1 MSIFNSS
8 SAVAKLVK
16 GGIVVGSVTTVAF
29 GVAKWTGTDDLA
41 SVKEQ
46 FNKLHGWY
54 ENALYNV
61 GQYKEALTKANI
73 HIKDFQKKDDLLV
86 EEINKYKAQIKDLN
100 TQIENLKNNGTDKD
114 KETIA
119 KLQQQV
125 ADLNAELEKAVSEED
140 YNKVENE
147 VARLQQELTK
157 ANAETKDLQSYINT
171 EMANTTATTEK
182 VDASTL
188 TGNENLKLYLEYEW
202 VDGYTGQD
210 TSADLATMLNA
221 YNDIDAYRESPI
233 KLVYMGKEVY
243 YGDNGNKANVVFLNN
258 TNAINKIATHTSDW
272 EDITSSGVC
281 DGTKLLYNA
290 KTNTILSCIDD
301 ARWTEITG
309 LPSDNG
315 TK

>member
-8 SAVAKLVK
+8 SAIAKLVK

-119 KLQQQV
+119 KLQEQV
-125 ADLNAELEKAVSEED
+125 TTLQAELDKAVSEED

-272 EDITSSGVC
+272 EDITSSKPC

>member
-61 GQYKEALTKANI
+61 GQYKEALAKANI

-100 TQIENLKNNGTDKD
+100 TQIENLKANGTDKD

-119 KLQQQV
+119 KLQEQITTLQ
-125 ADLNAELEKAVSEED
+125 AELDKAVSEED

-157 ANAETKDLQSYINT
+157 ANTETKDLQSYINN
-171 EMANTTATTEK
+171 EMTNTTATTEK

-188 TGNENLKLYLEYEW
+188 TGGEDLKLYLTYEW
-202 VDGYTGQD
+202 VNGHEGQD
-210 TSADLATMLNA
+210 TSVDLAAMLSA

-243 YGDNGNKANVVFLNN
+243 YGEGNNKANVVFLNN
-258 TNAINKIATHTSDW
+258 ENAINKIATHTSDW
-272 EDITSSGVC
+272 TDITSSGVC

-290 KTNTILSCIDD
+290 KTNTILSYINDT
-301 ARWTEITG
+301 RWTEITG
-309 LPSDNG
+309 LASDNG

>member
-29 GVAKWTGTDDLA
+29 GVAKWSGTNDLND
-41 SVKEQ
+41 VKEQ

-86 EEINKYKAQIKDLN
+86 GEINKYKAQIKDLN
-100 TQIENLKNNGTDKD
+100 QQIEDLKNNGTDKD

-119 KLQQQV
+119 KLQEQV
-125 ADLNAELEKAVSEED
+125 TTLQAELDKAVSEED
-140 YNKVENE
+140 YNKVETE
-147 VARLQQELTK
+147 IARLQNELTK
-157 ANAETKDLQSYINT
+157 ANTEVASLKDYINN

-188 TGNENLKLYLEYEW
+188 TGKEDLKLYLTYEW
-202 VDGYTGQD
+202 VNGHEGQD
-210 TSADLATMLNA
+210 TSVDLATMLSA
-221 YNDIDAYRESPI
+221 YNDIDAFRESPI
-233 KLVYMGKEVY
+233 KLAYIGKQTY
-243 YGDNGNKANVVFLNN
+243 YKDNLTNVVFLNN
-258 TNAINKIATHTSDW
+258 TNAINKIATHTDDW
-272 EDITSSGVC
+272 EDITSTEVC

-290 KTNTILSCIDD
+290 KTNTILSCIGDT
-301 ARWTEITG
+301 RWTEITG

>member
-100 TQIENLKNNGTDKD
+100 QQIEDLKNNGTDKD

-119 KLQQQV
+119 KLQEQV
-125 ADLNAELEKAVSEED
+125 TTLQAELDKAVSEED
-140 YNKVENE
+140 YNKVETE
-147 VARLQQELTK
+147 IARLQQELTK
-157 ANAETKDLQSYINT
+157 ANTEVASLKDYINN
-171 EMANTTATTEK
+171 EMTNTTATTEK

-188 TGNENLKLYLEYEW
+188 TGDEDLKLYLSYEW
-202 VDGYTGQD
+202 VSGHEGQD
-210 TSADLATMLNA
+210 TSVDLATMLSA
-221 YNDIDAYRESPI
+221 YNDIDAFRESPI
-233 KLVYMGKEVY
+233 KLAYIGKQTY
-243 YGDNGNKANVVFLNN
+243 YKDNLTNVVFLNN
-258 TNAINKIATHTSDW
+258 TNAINKIATHTNDW
-272 EDITSSGVC
+272 EDITSSAVC

-301 ARWTEITG
+301 TRWTEITG

>member
-29 GVAKWTGTDDLA
+29 GVAKWSGTNDLND
-41 SVKEQ
+41 VKEQ

-100 TQIENLKNNGTDKD
+100 QQIEDLKNNGTDKD

-119 KLQQQV
+119 KLQEQV
-125 ADLNAELEKAVSEED
+125 TTLQAELDKAVSEED

-147 VARLQQELTK
+147 IARLQNELQA
-157 ANAETKDLQSYINT
+157 ANTEVASLKDYINT

-188 TGNENLKLYLEYEW
+188 TGKEDLKLYLTYEW
-202 VDGYTGQD
+202 VNGHEGQD
-210 TSADLATMLNA
+210 TSVDLAAMLSA

-233 KLVYMGKEVY
+233 KLAYIGKQTY
-243 YGDNGNKANVVFLNN
+243 YKDNLTNVVFLNN
-258 TNAINKIATHTSDW
+258 TNAINKIATHTNDW
-272 EDITSSGVC
+272 EDITSTEVC

-290 KTNTILSCIDD
+290 KTNTILSCIGDT
-301 ARWTEITG
+301 RWTEITG

>member
-8 SAVAKLVK
+8 SAVSKLIK
-16 GGIVVGSVTTVAF
+16 GGVVVGSVTTVAF

-61 GQYKEALTKANI
+61 GQYKEALAKANI

-86 EEINKYKAQIKDLN
+86 EEINKYKGQIKDLN
-100 TQIENLKNNGTDKD
+100 TQIEQLKANGNDKD

-119 KLQQQV
+119 QLQDQV
-125 ADLNAELEKAVSEED
+125 KTLQAELDKAVSEED
-140 YNKVENE
+140 YNQVEAE
-147 VARLQQELTK
+147 IARLQNELQT
-157 ANAETKDLQSYINT
+157 ANSEVASLKDYINN
-171 EMANTTATTEK
+171 EMTNTTATTEK

-188 TGNENLKLYLEYEW
+188 TGEENLKLYLTYEW
-202 VDGYTGQD
+202 VSGHEGQD
-210 TSADLATMLNA
+210 TSADLTTMLNS
-221 YNDIDAYRESPI
+221 YNDIDAFRESPI
-233 KLVYMGKEVY
+233 KLVYMSKDTY
-243 YGDNGNKANVVFLNN
+243 YGDQGQANVVFMNN
-258 TNAINKIATHTSDW
+258 TNAINKIATHSDW
-272 EDITSSGVC
+272 EDITSSKVC

-301 ARWTEITG
+301 TRWTEITG
-309 LPSDNG
+309 LDSDNG

>member
-8 SAVAKLVK
+8 SAISKLVK
-16 GGIVVGSVTTVAF
+16 GGIVVGSVTTLAF

-86 EEINKYKAQIKDLN
+86 GEINKYKAQIKTLN
-100 TQIENLKNNGTDKD
+100 QQIEDLKNNGTDKD

-119 KLQQQV
+119 KLQEQV
-125 ADLNAELEKAVSEED
+125 TTLQAELDKAVSEED
-140 YNKVENE
+140 YNKVETE
-147 VARLQQELTK
+147 IARLQNELSV
-157 ANAETKDLQSYINT
+157 ANSEVASLKDYINN
-171 EMANTTATTEK
+171 EMANTTGTTEK

-188 TGNENLKLYLEYEW
+188 TGEEDLKLYLTYEW
-202 VDGYTGQD
+202 VNGHEGQD
-210 TSADLATMLNA
+210 TSVDLAAMLSA

-233 KLVYMGKEVY
+233 KLVYMGKDTY
-243 YGDNGNKANVVFLNN
+243 YGEGNNKANVVFLNN
-258 TNAINKIATHTSDW
+258 ENAINKIATHTSDW
-272 EDITSSGVC
+272 TDITSTKVC

-290 KTNTILSCIDD
+290 KTNTILSYINDT
-301 ARWTEITG
+301 RWTEITG
-309 LPSDNG
+309 LASDNG

>member
-29 GVAKWTGTDDLA
+29 GVAKWTGTDDLT

-100 TQIENLKNNGTDKD
+100 QQIENLKANGTDKD

-119 KLQQQV
+119 QLQEQV
-125 ADLNAELEKAVSEED
+125 KTLQAELDKAVSEED
-140 YNKVENE
+140 YNKVEAE
-147 VARLQQELTK
+147 IARLQNELTK
-157 ANAETKDLQSYINT
+157 ANTEVASLKDYINN
-171 EMANTTATTEK
+171 EMKNTTATTEK

-188 TGNENLKLYLEYEW
+188 TGEENLKLYLTYEW
-202 VDGYTGQD
+202 VSGHEGQD
-210 TSADLATMLNA
+210 TSADLTTMLSA

-233 KLVYMGKEVY
+233 KLAYIGKQTY
-243 YGDNGNKANVVFLNN
+243 YQNNLTNVVFLNN
-258 TNAINKIATHTSDW
+258 ENAINKIATHTNDW
-272 EDITSSGVC
+272 EDITSTEVC
-281 DGTKLLYNA
+281 DGSKLLYNA
-290 KTNTILSCIDD
+290 KTNTILSYINDT
-301 ARWTEITG
+301 RWTEITG

>member
-8 SAVAKLVK
+8 TAISKLIK
-16 GGIVVGSVTTVAF
+16 GGVVVGSVTTLAF
-29 GVAKWTGTDDLA
+29 GVAKWTGTDDIA

-61 GQYKEALTKANI
+61 GQYKEALAKANI

-100 TQIENLKNNGTDKD
+100 TQIEQLKANGNDKD

-119 KLQQQV
+119 QLQEQV
-125 ADLNAELEKAVSEED
+125 KTLQAELDKAVSEED
-140 YNKVENE
+140 YNQVEAE
-147 VARLQQELTK
+147 IARLQNELQA
-157 ANAETKDLQSYINT
+157 ANTEVASLKDYINN
-171 EMANTTATTEK
+171 EMTNTTATTEK

-188 TGNENLKLYLEYEW
+188 TGEENLKLYLTYEW
-202 VDGYTGQD
+202 VSGHEGQD
-210 TSADLATMLNA
+210 TSSDLAAMLSA

-233 KLVYMGKEVY
+233 RLVYMGKETY
-243 YGDNGNKANVVFLNN
+243 YNNELTNVVFMNN
-258 TNAINKIATHTSDW
+258 ENAINKIATHTSDW
-272 EDITSSGVC
+272 EDITSSKVC
-281 DGTKLLYNA
+281 DGSKLLYNT
-290 KTNTILSCIDD
+290 KTNTILSYISDS
-301 ARWTEITG
+301 RWTEITG
-309 LPSDNG
+309 LESDNG

>member
-8 SAVAKLVK
+8 SAIAKLVK

-61 GQYKEALTKANI
+61 GQYKEALTKANV

-86 EEINKYKAQIKDLN
+86 EEINKYKAEIAKLN
-100 TQIENLKNNGTDKD
+100 QQIENLKANGTDKD

-125 ADLNAELEKAVSEED
+125 ADLNAELEKAVSQED

-188 TGNENLKLYLEYEW
+188 NGDEDLKLYLTYNW

-210 TSADLATMLNA
+210 TSTDLATMLNA

-233 KLVYMGKEVY
+233 KLVYMGKETY
-243 YGDNGNKANVVFLNN
+243 YQDKLTNVVFLNN

-272 EDITSSGVC
+272 EDITSSDVC

-301 ARWTEITG
+301 TRWTEITG

>member
-1 MSIFNSS
+1 MTIFNSS
-8 SAVAKLVK
+8 SAIAKLVK

-61 GQYKEALTKANI
+61 GQYKEALTKANV
-73 HIKDFQKKDDLLV
+73 HIKDFKKKDDLLV

-100 TQIENLKNNGTDKD
+100 TQIENLKANGNDKD

-119 KLQQQV
+119 QLQEQV
-125 ADLNAELEKAVSEED
+125 KTLQAELDKAVSEED
-140 YNKVENE
+140 YNKVETE
-147 VARLQQELTK
+147 IARLQQELTK
-157 ANAETKDLQSYINT
+157 ANTEVASLKDYINN
-171 EMANTTATTEK
+171 EMTNTTATTEK

-188 TGNENLKLYLEYEW
+188 TGDEDLKLYLSYEW
-202 VDGYTGQD
+202 VAGHEGQD
-210 TSADLATMLNA
+210 TSADLATMLSA

-233 KLVYMGKEVY
+233 KLAYIGKQTY
-243 YGDNGNKANVVFLNN
+243 YKDNLTNVVFMNN

-272 EDITSSGVC
+272 EDITNSGVAC

-301 ARWTEITG
+301 ARWTELTG

>member
-61 GQYKEALTKANI
+61 GQYKEALTKANV

-119 KLQQQV
+119 KLQEQV
-125 ADLNAELEKAVSEED
+125 TTLQAELDKAVSEED

-210 TSADLATMLNA
+210 TSTDLATMLNA

-233 KLVYMGKEVY
+233 KLVYMGKETY
-243 YGDNGNKANVVFLNN
+243 YQDKLTNVVFLNN

-272 EDITSSGVC
+272 EDITSSKPC

-301 ARWTEITG
+301 TRWTEITG

>member
-8 SAVAKLVK
+8 SAISKLIK
-16 GGIVVGSVTTVAF
+16 GGVVVGSVTTVAF

-61 GQYKEALTKANI
+61 GQYKEALAKANI

-86 EEINKYKAQIKDLN
+86 EEINKYKSQIKDLN
-100 TQIENLKNNGTDKD
+100 QQIEQLKANGNDKD

-119 KLQQQV
+119 QLQEQV
-125 ADLNAELEKAVSEED
+125 KTLQAELDKAVSEED
-140 YNKVENE
+140 YNKVETE
-147 VARLQQELTK
+147 IARLQNELQA
-157 ANAETKDLQSYINT
+157 ANSEVASLKDYINN
-171 EMANTTATTEK
+171 EMTNTTATTEK

-188 TGNENLKLYLEYEW
+188 TGDENLKLYLTYEW
-202 VDGYTGQD
+202 VSGYEGQD
-210 TSADLATMLNA
+210 TSVDLTTMLSA
-221 YNDIDAYRESPI
+221 YNDIDAFRESPI
-233 KLVYMGKEVY
+233 RLVYMGKDTY
-243 YGDNGNKANVVFLNN
+243 YNGGQANVVFMNN
-258 TNAINKIATHTSDW
+258 TNAINKIATHTDDW
-272 EDITSSGVC
+272 EDITSSKVC

-290 KTNTILSCIDD
+290 KTNTILSYIDD
-301 ARWTEITG
+301 TRWTEITG
-309 LPSDNG
+309 LESDNG

>member
-61 GQYKEALTKANI
+61 GQYKEALTKANV

-125 ADLNAELEKAVSEED
+125 ADLNAELEKAVSQED

-147 VARLQQELTK
+147 IARLQNELTK
-157 ANAETKDLQSYINT
+157 ANTEVASLKDYINT

-188 TGNENLKLYLEYEW
+188 TGEEDLKLYLTYEW
-202 VDGYTGQD
+202 VTGFEGQD
-210 TSADLATMLNA
+210 TSTDLATMLNA

-233 KLVYMGKEVY
+233 KLVYMGKETY
-243 YGDNGNKANVVFLNN
+243 YQDKLTNVVFLNN

-272 EDITSSGVC
+272 EDITSSGAC

-301 ARWTEITG
+301 TRWTEITG

>member
-8 SAVAKLVK
+8 SAISKLIK
-16 GGIVVGSVTTVAF
+16 GGVVVGSVTTVAF

-61 GQYKEALTKANI
+61 GQYKEALSKANI

-86 EEINKYKAQIKDLN
+86 AEVNKYKAQIKTLN
-100 TQIENLKNNGTDKD
+100 QQIEDLKNNGTDKD

-119 KLQQQV
+119 QLQDQV
-125 ADLNAELEKAVSEED
+125 KTLQAELDKAVSEED
-140 YNKVENE
+140 YNQVEAE
-147 VARLQQELTK
+147 IARLQNELQA
-157 ANAETKDLQSYINT
+157 ANSEVASLKDYINN
-171 EMANTTATTEK
+171 EMTNTTATTEK

-188 TGNENLKLYLEYEW
+188 TGEENLKLYLTYEW
-202 VDGYTGQD
+202 VSGHEGQD
-210 TSADLATMLNA
+210 TSANLTTMLSA
-221 YNDIDAYRESPI
+221 YNDIDAFRESPI
-233 KLVYMGKEVY
+233 RLVYMGKDTY
-243 YGDNGNKANVVFLNN
+243 YNGGQANTVFMNN
-258 TNAINKIATHTSDW
+258 TNAINKIATHTDDW
-272 EDITSSGVC
+272 EDITSSKVC

-290 KTNTILSCIDD
+290 KTNTILSCINDT
-301 ARWTEITG
+301 RWTEITG
-309 LPSDNG
+309 LESDNG

>member
-1 MSIFNSS
+1 MTIFNSS

-61 GQYKEALTKANI
+61 GQYKEALSKANI
-73 HIKDFQKKDDLLV
+73 HINDFKKKDDLLV
-86 EEINKYKAQIKDLN
+86 EQCNKYKAEISKLN
-100 TQIENLKNNGTDKD
+100 QQIEDLKNNGTDKD

-119 KLQQQV
+119 QLQEQV
-125 ADLNAELEKAVSEED
+125 KTLQAELDKAVSEED
-140 YNKVENE
+140 YNKVETE
-147 VARLQQELTK
+147 IARLQNELTK
-157 ANAETKDLQSYINT
+157 ANTEVASLKDYINN

-188 TGNENLKLYLEYEW
+188 TGEEDLKLYLTYEW
-202 VDGYTGQD
+202 VNGHEGQD
-210 TSADLATMLNA
+210 TSVDLATMLSA
-221 YNDIDAYRESPI
+221 YNDIDAFRESPI
-233 KLVYMGKEVY
+233 KLAYIGKQTY
-243 YGDNGNKANVVFLNN
+243 YKDNLTNVVFLNN
-258 TNAINKIATHTSDW
+258 TNAINKIATHTNDW
-272 EDITSSGVC
+272 EDITSSAVC

-301 ARWTEITG
+301 TRWTEITG

>member
-1 MSIFNSS
+1 MAIFNSS
-8 SAVAKLVK
+8 SAIAKLVK
-16 GGIVVGSVTTVAF
+16 GGIVVGSVTTLAF

-61 GQYKEALTKANI
+61 GQYKEALSKANI

-86 EEINKYKAQIKDLN
+86 AEVNKYKAQIKDLN
-100 TQIENLKNNGTDKD
+100 QQIENLKANGTDKD

-119 KLQQQV
+119 QLQEQV
-125 ADLNAELEKAVSEED
+125 TTLQAELDKAVSEED

-147 VARLQQELTK
+147 IARLQNELQA
-157 ANAETKDLQSYINT
+157 ANSEVASLKDYINT

-188 TGNENLKLYLEYEW
+188 TGGEDLKLYLTYEW
-202 VDGYTGQD
+202 VNGHEGQD
-210 TSADLATMLNA
+210 TSVDLAAMLSA

-243 YGDNGNKANVVFLNN
+243 YGEGNNKANVVFLNN
-258 TNAINKIATHTSDW
+258 ENAINKIATHTSDW
-272 EDITSSGVC
+272 TDITSSGVC

-290 KTNTILSCIDD
+290 KTNTILSYINDT
-301 ARWTEITG
+301 RWTEITG

>member
-61 GQYKEALTKANI
+61 GQYKEALTKANV

-119 KLQQQV
+119 KLQEQV
-125 ADLNAELEKAVSEED
+125 TTLQAELDKAVSEED

-258 TNAINKIATHTSDW
+258 TNTINKIATHTSDW

>member
-119 KLQQQV
+119 KLQEQV
-125 ADLNAELEKAVSEED
+125 TTLQAELDKAVSEED

-188 TGNENLKLYLEYEW
+188 TGDENLKLYLTYEW
-202 VDGYTGQD
+202 VAGHEGQD
-210 TSADLATMLNA
+210 TSVDLAAMLSA

-233 KLVYMGKEVY
+233 KLAYIGKQTY
-243 YGDNGNKANVVFLNN
+243 YQNNLTNVVFLNN
-258 TNAINKIATHTSDW
+258 ENAINKIATHTNDW
-272 EDITSSGVC
+272 EDITSTEVC

-290 KTNTILSCIDD
+290 KTNTILSYINDT
-301 ARWTEITG
+301 RWTEITG

>member
-61 GQYKEALTKANI
+61 GQYKEALTKANV
-73 HIKDFQKKDDLLV
+73 HIKDFKKKDDLLV

-100 TQIENLKNNGTDKD
+100 TQIENLKANGTDKD

-119 KLQQQV
+119 KLQEQV
-125 ADLNAELEKAVSEED
+125 TTLQAELDKAVSEED

-188 TGNENLKLYLEYEW
+188 TGEEDLKLYLTYEW
-202 VDGYTGQD
+202 VTGFEGQD
-210 TSADLATMLNA
+210 TSVDLATMLSA
-221 YNDIDAYRESPI
+221 YNDIDAFRESPI
-233 KLVYMGKEVY
+233 KLAYIGKQTY
-243 YGDNGNKANVVFLNN
+243 YKDNLTNVVFLNN
-258 TNAINKIATHTSDW
+258 TNAINKIATHTNDW
-272 EDITSSGVC
+272 EDITSSAVC

-301 ARWTEITG
+301 TRWTEITG

>member
-29 GVAKWTGTDDLA
+29 GVAKWTGTTDLND
-41 SVKEQ
+41 VKEQ

-61 GQYKEALTKANI
+61 GQYKEALAKANI
-73 HIKDFQKKDDLLV
+73 HIKDFKKKDDLLV
-86 EEINKYKAQIKDLN
+86 EDINKYKAQIKDLN
-100 TQIENLKNNGTDKD
+100 QQIENLKANGNDKD

-119 KLQQQV
+119 QLQEQV
-125 ADLNAELEKAVSEED
+125 KTLQAELDKAVSED
-140 YNKVENE
+140 DFNQVQNE
-147 VARLQQELTK
+147 IARLQNELTK
-157 ANAETKDLQSYINT
+157 ANTEVASLKDYINN
-171 EMANTTATTEK
+171 EMTNTTATTEK

-188 TGNENLKLYLEYEW
+188 NGDENLKLYLSYEW
-202 VDGYTGQD
+202 VSGHEGQD
-210 TSADLATMLNA
+210 TSADLATMLSA

-233 KLVYMGKEVY
+233 KLAYIGKKTY
-243 YGDNGNKANVVFLNN
+243 YKDNLTNVVFMNN

-272 EDITSSGVC
+272 EDITNSGVAC
-281 DGTKLLYNA
+281 DGSKLLYNA
-290 KTNTILSCIDD
+290 KTNTILSCIGDT
-301 ARWTEITG
+301 RWTELTG

>member
-16 GGIVVGSVTTVAF
+16 GGVMLGSITTVAF

-61 GQYKEALTKANI
+61 GQYKEALTKANV

-119 KLQQQV
+119 KLQEQV
-125 ADLNAELEKAVSEED
+125 TTLQAELDKAVSEED

-210 TSADLATMLNA
+210 TSTDLATMLNA

-233 KLVYMGKEVY
+233 KLVYMGKETY
-243 YGDNGNKANVVFLNN
+243 YQDKLTNVVFLNN

-272 EDITSSGVC
+272 EDITSSKPC

-301 ARWTEITG
+301 TRWTEITG

>member
-61 GQYKEALTKANI
+61 GQYKEALTKANV

-119 KLQQQV
+119 KLQEQV
-125 ADLNAELEKAVSEED
+125 TTLQAELDKAVSEED

-147 VARLQQELTK
+147 IARLQNELTK
-157 ANAETKDLQSYINT
+157 ANTEVASLKDYINN
-171 EMANTTATTEK
+171 EMTNTTATTEK

-188 TGNENLKLYLEYEW
+188 TGDENLKLYLTYEW
-202 VDGYTGQD
+202 VAGHEGQD
-210 TSADLATMLNA
+210 TSVDLAAMLSA
-221 YNDIDAYRESPI
+221 YNDIDAFRESPI
-233 KLVYMGKEVY
+233 KLAYIGKQTY
-243 YGDNGNKANVVFLNN
+243 YKDNLTNVVFLNN
-258 TNAINKIATHTSDW
+258 TNAINKIATHTDDW
-272 EDITSSGVC
+272 EDITSSAVC

-301 ARWTEITG
+301 TRWTEITG

>member
-119 KLQQQV
+119 KLQEQV
-125 ADLNAELEKAVSEED
+125 TTLQAELDKAVSEED

-188 TGNENLKLYLEYEW
+188 TGDENLKLYLTYEW
-202 VDGYTGQD
+202 VAGHEGQD
-210 TSADLATMLNA
+210 TSVDLAVMLSA

-233 KLVYMGKEVY
+233 KLAYIGKQTY
-243 YGDNGNKANVVFLNN
+243 YQNNLTNVVFLNN
-258 TNAINKIATHTSDW
+258 ENAINKIATHTNDW
-272 EDITSSGVC
+272 EDITSTEVC

-290 KTNTILSCIDD
+290 KTNTILSYINDT
-301 ARWTEITG
+301 RWTEITG

>member
-8 SAVAKLVK
+8 SAVAKLIK
-16 GGIVVGSVTTVAF
+16 GGVVVGSVTTVAF
-29 GVAKWTGTDDLA
+29 GVAKWTGTTDLND
-41 SVKEQ
+41 VKAQ
-46 FNKLHGWY
+46 FDKLHGWY

-100 TQIENLKNNGTDKD
+100 QQIEDLKNNGTDKD

-119 KLQQQV
+119 KLQEQV
-125 ADLNAELEKAVSEED
+125 TTLQAELDKAVSEED

-147 VARLQQELTK
+147 IARLQNELTK
-157 ANAETKDLQSYINT
+157 ANTEVASLKDYINN
-171 EMANTTATTEK
+171 EMTNTTATTEK

-188 TGNENLKLYLEYEW
+188 TGDENLKLYLTYEW
-202 VDGYTGQD
+202 VAGHEGQD
-210 TSADLATMLNA
+210 TSVDLAAMLSA

-233 KLVYMGKEVY
+233 KLAYIGKQTY
-243 YGDNGNKANVVFLNN
+243 YQNNLTNVVFLNN
-258 TNAINKIATHTSDW
+258 ENAINKIATHTNDW
-272 EDITSSGVC
+272 EDITSTEVC

-290 KTNTILSCIDD
+290 KTNTILSYINDT
-301 ARWTEITG
+301 RWTEITG

>member
-16 GGIVVGSVTTVAF
+16 GGIVLGSITTVAF

-61 GQYKEALTKANI
+61 GQYKEALTKANV

-119 KLQQQV
+119 KLQEQV
-125 ADLNAELEKAVSEED
+125 TTLQAELDKAVSEED

-210 TSADLATMLNA
+210 TSTDLATMLNA

-233 KLVYMGKEVY
+233 KLVYMGKETY
-243 YGDNGNKANVVFLNN
+243 YQDKLTNVVFLNN

-272 EDITSSGVC
+272 EDITSSKPC

-301 ARWTEITG
+301 TRWTEITG

>member
-119 KLQQQV
+119 KLQEQV
-125 ADLNAELEKAVSEED
+125 TTLQAELDKAVSEED

-272 EDITSSGVC
+272 EDITSSDVC

>member
-8 SAVAKLVK
+8 SAIAKLVK

-29 GVAKWTGTDDLA
+29 GVAKWTGTDDLT

-46 FNKLHGWY
+46 FDKLHGWY

-119 KLQQQV
+119 KLQEQITTLQ
-125 ADLNAELEKAVSEED
+125 AELDKAVSEED
-140 YNKVENE
+140 YNKVETE
-147 VARLQQELTK
+147 IARLQNELTK
-157 ANAETKDLQSYINT
+157 ANTEVASLKDYINN
-171 EMANTTATTEK
+171 EMANTTATTDK
-182 VDASTL
+182 VDGSTL
-188 TGNENLKLYLEYEW
+188 TGKEDLKLYLTYEW
-202 VDGYTGQD
+202 VTGFEGQD
-210 TSADLATMLNA
+210 TSTDLNTMLSA

-272 EDITSSGVC
+272 EDITTSKPC

>member
-16 GGIVVGSVTTVAF
+16 GGIIVGSITTVAF

-61 GQYKEALTKANI
+61 GQYKEALTKANV

-119 KLQQQV
+119 KLQEQV
-125 ADLNAELEKAVSEED
+125 TTLQAELDKAVSEED

-210 TSADLATMLNA
+210 TSTDLATMLNA

-233 KLVYMGKEVY
+233 KLVYMGKETY
-243 YGDNGNKANVVFLNN
+243 YQDKLTNVVFLNN

-272 EDITSSGVC
+272 EDITSSKPC

-301 ARWTEITG
+301 TRWTEITG

>member
-8 SAVAKLVK
+8 SAISKLVK

-119 KLQQQV
+119 KLQEQV
-125 ADLNAELEKAVSEED
+125 TTLQAELDKAVSEED

-188 TGNENLKLYLEYEW
+188 TGDENLKLYLTYEW
-202 VDGYTGQD
+202 VAGHEGQD
-210 TSADLATMLNA
+210 TSVDLAAMLSA

-233 KLVYMGKEVY
+233 KLAYIGKQTY
-243 YGDNGNKANVVFLNN
+243 YQNNLTNVVFLNN
-258 TNAINKIATHTSDW
+258 ENAINKIATHTNDW
-272 EDITSSGVC
+272 EDITSTEVC

-290 KTNTILSCIDD
+290 KTNTILSYINDT
-301 ARWTEITG
+301 RWTEITG

>member
-16 GGIVVGSVTTVAF
+16 GGIVVGSVTTLAF

-61 GQYKEALTKANI
+61 GQYKEALAKANI

-100 TQIENLKNNGTDKD
+100 TQIENLKANGTDKD

-119 KLQQQV
+119 KLQEQITTLQ
-125 ADLNAELEKAVSEED
+125 AELDKAVSEED

-157 ANAETKDLQSYINT
+157 ANTETKDLQSYINN
-171 EMANTTATTEK
+171 EMTNTTATTEK

-188 TGNENLKLYLEYEW
+188 TGGEDLKLYLTYNW
-202 VDGYTGQD
+202 VSGHEGQD
-210 TSADLATMLNA
+210 TSADLAAMLSA

-233 KLVYMGKEVY
+233 KLAYIGKQTY
-243 YGDNGNKANVVFLNN
+243 YQDKLTNVVFLNN
-258 TNAINKIATHTSDW
+258 ENAINKIATHTDDW
-272 EDITSSGVC
+272 EDITSTEVC

-290 KTNTILSCIDD
+290 KTNTILSYINDT
-301 ARWTEITG
+301 RWTEITG